1 MNLCAH
7 MSDYVIIEHASHARL
22 IQLARL
28 SVSSMIDGA
37 NISDGYKSVQR
48 NVLNITSVALQ

>member
-7 MSDYVIIEHASHARL
+7 MSDYVIIEQPSHARL